1 MSGPSPLTTF
11 CNMLV
16 RFFEELKETF
26 PEEREIKMA
35 LETIQNAKKINPR
48 LILDMFYENVT
59 SPLREHIA
67 HEDDGQIVAYAKTK
81 LSVQF
86 NEILPAIA
94 IFDKHWVGLADGNRN
109 AIWKYLKVLVAMSD
123 KARSVRV

>member
-11 CNMLV
+11 SNMLI

-48 LILDMFYENVT
+48 LILDMFYEHVT
-59 SPLREHIA
+59 TPLREFIIN
-67 HEDDGQIVAYAKTK
+67 EDDVQIVTYARTK

-94 IFDKHWVGLADGNRN
+94 IFDKHWAGLADSNRT
-109 AIWKYLKVLVAMSD
+109 AIWKYLKVLVALSE

>member
-11 CNMLV
+11 SNMLV
-16 RFFEELKETF
+16 RFFEDLKDTF

-35 LETIQNAKKINPR
+35 LETIQNARKINPR
-48 LILDMFYENVT
+48 LILDLFSEHVT
-59 SPLREHIA
+59 NPLRDAIQN
-67 HEDDGQIVAYAKTK
+67 EDEAYIIQYAKTK
-81 LSVQF
+81 VSVQF

-94 IFDKHWVGLADGNRN
+94 IFDKHWAGLSDSNRIS
-109 AIWKYLKVLVAMSD
+109 IWKYLKVLVILSD

>member
-11 CNMLV
+11 TNMLV
-16 RFFEELKETF
+16 RFFEDLKDTF

-35 LETIQNAKKINPR
+35 LETIQNARKINPR
-48 LILDMFYENVT
+48 LILDMFCEHVT
-59 SPLREHIA
+59 NPLREFINN
-67 HEDDGQIVAYAKTK
+67 EDDGQIIQYAKSK
-81 LSVQF
+81 VSVQF

-94 IFDKHWVGLADGNRN
+94 IFDKHWAGLSDSNRTS
-109 AIWKYLKVLVAMSD
+109 IWKYLKVLIILSD

>member
-11 CNMLV
+11 TNMLV
-16 RFFEELKETF
+16 RFFEDLKDTF

-35 LETIQNAKKINPR
+35 LETIQNARKINPR
-48 LILDMFYENVT
+48 LILDMFNEHVT
-59 SPLREHIA
+59 NPLRDAIQN
-67 HEDDGQIVAYAKTK
+67 EDDGHIIQYAKTK
-81 LSVQF
+81 VSVQF

-94 IFDKHWVGLADGNRN
+94 IFDKHWAGLSDSNRTS
-109 AIWKYLKVLVAMSD
+109 IWKYLKVLIILGD